1 MKPTINIKTN
11 VKAVTKGL
19 NRKAKKQLPFA
30 TSIALNETGALI
42 LKGLQREADNT
53 FDGGA
58 TPSTLRA
65 FKPPKGLKGR
75 RPNIIF
81 STKKNLKTKIF
92 IPDWAAEYLQYQIE
106 GGIRRTSGKGTGV
119 PTRNRKLNVYGN
131 IPGRKSGLVKGSKQ
145 FMASIRGIDGV
156 WEKTSNGSKLL
167 IAFEKNPKYRKKFK
181 YYETGQK
188 LYKTHFKRKLKL
200 AINKAMRSAR

>member
-1 MKPTINIKTN
+1 MTISVKTN
-11 VKAVTKGL
+11 VKQVTKGL
-19 NRKAKKQLPFA
+19 NRMAMKQLPFA
-30 TSIALNETGALI
+30 TSVALNETGALI

-75 RPNIIF
+75 RTNIIF
-81 STKKNLKTKIF
+81 STKKDLRTIIF

-106 GGIRRTSGKGTGV
+106 GGIRKTSGKGTGV
-119 PTRNRKLNVYGN
+119 PTKNRKLNQYGN
-131 IPGRKSGLVKGSKQ
+131 IPGRKSGLVKGARQ
-145 FMASIRGIDGV
+145 IMATYNGIEGV
-156 WEKTSNGSKLL
+156 WELTSKGAVLL
-167 IAFEKNPKYRKKFK
+167 IAFKKNPKYRKKFK
-181 YYETGQK
+181 YYETGHR

-200 AINKAMRSAR
+200 AINKAMRMAK